1 MEVGKQV
8 LDIAITIL
16 LKLYAPIQTSKPL
29 ILTFLE
35 IPSIKR
41 NEPNTKVSFPLA
53 TPPTNVALIMFNT
66 SPLISL
72 VGARPM
78 RKNLTR
84 NGTSMSYL
92 ASRLGKT
99 HL

>member
-1 MEVGKQV
+1 
-8 LDIAITIL
+8 
-16 LKLYAPIQTSKPL
+16 
-29 ILTFLE
+29 
-35 IPSIKR
+35 
-41 NEPNTKVSFPLA
+41 
-53 TPPTNVALIMFNT
+53 MFNT

-72 VGARPM
+72 VGASPM

-84 NGTSMSYL
+84 YGPSMSYL